1 MRTIQINP
9 ADNVIVA
16 LEPIAEGD
24 VVAVPN
30 GGDVVAAEDIPQGHK
45 MAVREIPAGEDVVKY
60 GLPIGHVTRG
70 VHPGSWLHTHNV
82 KTNLSGE
89 VAYEY
94 HPAHP
99 VIEPIEP
106 GTFQG
111 FRRADGRA
119 ATRNELWIIPTV
131 GCVNEV
137 ARAMCE
143 RAQDLVGG
151 SLEGVYY
158 FPHPFGCSQT
168 GADHAQTRKLLVALS
183 RHPNAA
189 GVLFLSLGCENCTHE
204 QVLDELGEY
213 DPHRVR
219 FLTCQD
225 VGDEQAEGHR
235 LLSELADYAKAFGR
249 ETISA
254 SELVIGLKCGG
265 SDGLSGITANPV
277 IGRVSDIAVA
287 SGAASVLTE
296 VPEMFGAESI
306 LLDRC
311 VGREVF
317 DAAADMLNGFK
328 DYFISHGEVVYEN
341 PSPGNKDGGITTLED
356 KSCGCVQKGGSAAI
370 VDVLGYG
377 DAVRRPGLQM
387 LCGPGNDMVSTTALT
402 AAGCHVILFSTGR
415 GTPFGAPAPTLKV
428 FTNERLCERKAN
440 WMDFNAG
447 VVATGER
454 TIDEAADDLWDLVLE
469 TASGKL
475 TSAERRGCHEISIWK
490 DGVCL

>member
-1 MRTIQINP
+1 MKTIQINP

-16 LEPIAEGD
+16 LEPLAAGTA
-24 VVAVPN
+24 VAVP
-30 GGDVVAAEDIPQGHK
+30 GVGDVAAAEDIPQGHK
-45 MAVREIPAGEDVVKY
+45 MAVRAIAAGDNVIKY
-60 GLPIGHVTRG
+60 GLPIGHVTCD
-70 VHPGSWLHTHNV
+70 VQAGSWLHTHNV

-89 VAYEY
+89 VDYEY
-94 HPAHP
+94 HPSRP
-99 VIEPIEP
+99 VLRAIEPK
-106 GTFQG
+106 TFQG

-143 RAQDLVGG
+143 QAQDLVGD

-183 RHPNAA
+183 RHANAA
-189 GVLFLSLGCENCTHE
+189 GVLFLSLGCENCTHA
-204 QVLDELGEY
+204 QVLEELGDY
-213 DPHRVR
+213 DAQRVR

-225 VGDEQAEGHR
+225 VEDELVEGHKI
-235 LLSELADYAKAFGR
+235 LSELATHAKTFKR

-287 SGAASVLTE
+287 GGGTSVLTE

-311 VGREVF
+311 
-317 DAAADMLNGFK
+317 
-328 DYFISHGEVVYEN
+328 
-341 PSPGNKDGGITTLED
+341 
-356 KSCGCVQKGGSAAI
+356 
-370 VDVLGYG
+370 
-377 DAVRRPGLQM
+377 
-387 LCGPGNDMVSTTALT
+387 GP
-402 AAGCHVILFSTGR
+402 
-415 GTPFGAPAPTLKV
+415 
-428 FTNERLCERKAN
+428 
-440 WMDFNAG
+440 
-447 VVATGER
+447 
-454 TIDEAADDLWDLVLE
+454 
-469 TASGKL
+469 
-475 TSAERRGCHEISIWK
+475 
-490 DGVCL
+490 